1 VPGERPRPSDLDGV
15 SLRELVESYRL
26 HVGALVNARH
36 GIGRPEPVGRLRA
49 SALDA
54 LATAAAIVE
63 QLAGDRW
70 SNVVDALRFG
80 APLVDMAATMGLE
93 VDEVAAG
100 LRSWGDGQ
108 LEHCGMSAAARD
120 EVYALAAGHFTAAEI
135 AALDAEADRR
145 LGGGES

>member
-36 GIGRPEPVGRLRA
+36 GIGRPEPAGRLRV
-49 SALDA
+49 SALA
-54 LATAAAIVE
+54 IAVAIVA

-80 APLVDMAATMGLE
+80 APLVDVAATMGLE